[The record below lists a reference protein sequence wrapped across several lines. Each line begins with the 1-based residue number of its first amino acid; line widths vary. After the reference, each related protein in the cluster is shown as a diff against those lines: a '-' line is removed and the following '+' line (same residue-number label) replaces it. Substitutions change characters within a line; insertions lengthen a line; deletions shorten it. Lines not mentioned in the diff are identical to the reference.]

1 MAKIRKVSALAL
13 IGAVALTAAGCSSA
27 SSGGSSDSGE
37 FTYWS
42 MWKEGEAQQKV
53 VAQAIADFEKETG
66 IEVNVQWQ
74 GRDNLKKT
82 VPTLNTNKVP
92 DLVDGSFAKT
102 APVLAETGQAK
113 PLTEA
118 YAADVDGEK
127 ASELIPEAYLE
138 DDVLTVEGEDAPW
151 MLPYSLS
158 SDAIWFNKAAHPE
171 LAENP
176 PQSWDDFLATM
187 DEMKAAGETPIAIDG
202 DVAGYNAYWYTSA
215 MVGLAGPGS
224 LREMAADKTGKAWDD
239 PEALEAAQMI
249 EELVKGDYFI
259 DGYNASKWPA
269 QQQVWADDKAVM
281 LFNGTWIPTETG
293 PYAADGFEYSSFPF
307 PTLGD
312 TARADFVGF
321 AVPARAKNAE
331 NAEKFAAFFL
341 NKKYQD
347 ALGSEAKIIP
357 IRADA
362 AVSEEM
368 STVKEALDEADSYYM
383 QNDGISFPGYTEKLL
398 WPALSDL
405 VLGKTDAKTFVETMK
420 TGQVDYWEQN
430 S

>member
-1 MAKIRKVSALAL
+1 MAKIRKVSAVAL

-27 SSGGSSDSGE
+27 SGGSSDSGE
-37 FTYWS
+37 FTYWA

-127 ASELIPEAYLE
+127 ASSLIPEAYLE

-151 MLPYSLS
+151 MLPYSLT
-158 SDAIWFNKAAHPE
+158 SDAVWFNKAAHPE
-171 LAENP
+171 LVENAP
-176 PQSWDDFLATM
+176 KNWDDFLATM

-239 PEALEAAQMI
+239 PKALEAAQMI
-249 EELVKGDYFI
+249 EELVEGDYFV

-307 PTLGD
+307 PSLGD

-331 NAEKFAAFFL
+331 NAQKFAAFFL

-347 ALGSEAKIIP
+347 ALGSDAKIIP
-357 IRADA
+357 IRTDA
-362 AVSEEM
+362 TVSEEM
-368 STVKEALDEADSYYM
+368 STVKEALDAADSYYM

-420 TGQVDYWEQN
+420 TGQVDYWKQN